1 MHGVASLGDTGRAM
15 SSENIELARRGYEA
29 FATGD
34 LAPLSD
40 FFDPEI
46 EVHDFPDVP
55 DRAVYHGPEGFL
67 ALLANVVA
75 EFDDFRIEPEKFIA
89 IDDEHVLV
97 LVRTVGRG
105 KGSGAEVEVHV
116 AHLWRIRDGRAIEL
130 RLHGSREE
138 ALEAVGLR
146 E

>member
-1 MHGVASLGDTGRAM
+1 MNTLIMRKSTRDTGRAM
-15 SSENIELARRGYEA
+15 SQQNVELARRGYEA

-34 LAPLSD
+34 LAPLSN

-67 ALLANVVA
+67 ALVANVVA

-89 IDDEHVLV
+89 IGDEHVLV
-97 LVRTVGRG
+97 LVRHGRPR
-105 KGSGAEVEVHV
+105 KGERRRG
-116 AHLWRIRDGRAIEL
+116 
-130 RLHGSREE
+130 
-138 ALEAVGLR
+138 
-146 E
+146 

>member
-1 MHGVASLGDTGRAM
+1 M
-15 SSENIELARRGYEA
+15 SQENVELARRGYEA

-34 LAPLSD
+34 LAPLSN

-67 ALLANVVA
+67 ALVANVVA

-89 IDDEHVLV
+89 LTW
-97 LVRTVGRG
+97 LRG
-105 KGSGAEVEVHV
+105 YC
-116 AHLWRIRDGRAIEL
+116 RARARPAARPEKMQPP
-130 RLHGSREE
+130 RKVPSS
-138 ALEAVGLR
+138 AL
-146 E
+146 